1 MSGCSNNVAYLAEE
15 TVRLRRAIDRHRREL
30 SRRSGGRD
38 VGYEK
43 AKRSFI
49 ALRKVGPFAERFRSD
64 FCGLICSR
72 RRKCTLLS
80 ARKDR
85 S

>member
-1 MSGCSNNVAYLAEE
+1 MSGCANNVAYLAEE

-30 SRRSGGRD
+30 SRRSGGD

-49 ALRKVGPFAERFRSD
+49 STRKVTPFAEGFRSD
-64 FCGLICSR
+64 FCGHVCPR
-72 RRKCTLLS
+72 RGRCPLPS
-80 ARKDR
+80 ARED
-85 S
+85 